1 MPCGLAGVLTN
12 MRKPMLG
19 DYYSGSQTLKQLEDD
34 LQQSIQLEKKGY
46 ICDEAYI
53 IIISFIVGVIYSAYN
68 IESVGLGL
76 FFLPVGFAM
85 ASVIL
90 LVTIRPLK
98 LFYSEHTN
106 FSTHKIEQIQTNI
119 KQIKQYESDLIKWEN
134 YNTETGIGY
143 WLSLRGELLEQ
154 AVALLLQRQNWKVE
168 TTKRSGDGGVDLILR
183 KRNSDPI
190 LVQCKG
196 HAQKIGV
203 GPVRDA
209 AGVKSVSGSEFILIG
224 PSGFTS
230 GAFDFAL
237 QTGIELW
244 DAHKL
249 VEIANSGY
257 DREM

>member
-1 MPCGLAGVLTN
+1 MPYGLAGVLTN
-12 MRKPMLG
+12 MQKPMLA
-19 DYYSGSQTLKQLEDD
+19 DYYSGSQSLKQLEDD
-34 LQQSIQLEKKGY
+34 LQQSIQHEKKGY

-90 LVTIRPLK
+90 LVIIRPLK

-168 TTKRSGDGGVDLILR
+168 TTKRSGDGW
-183 KRNSDPI
+183 
-190 LVQCKG
+190 
-196 HAQKIGV
+196 
-203 GPVRDA
+203 
-209 AGVKSVSGSEFILIG
+209 SVSEAVGDVKKQIRQPKRGNKVICDGKSYDSVWALAD
-224 PSGFTS
+224 
-230 GAFDFAL
+230 AFSVNRTRAVRRL
-237 QTGIELW
+237 RSSNT
-244 DAHKL
+244 
-249 VEIANSGY
+249 
-257 DREM
+257 